1 MFAEQGRT
9 RDLGGA
15 VRHLDGIA
23 DREVFA
29 ALGMIHFNHGAG
41 GAQRLILDQLLH
53 RQDRAA
59 GDVVLV
65 KDLHRL
71 ELGLGH
77 GPLFDA
83 GKDFVQPRQPRR
95 RLGVVGVGLPAGLA
109 DDVANLL
116 PNRRLGDEVDVGIG
130 IGLPA
135 LAFQDATRL
144 TAAGIVAGAR
154 YRVAERN
161 PFAVLAV
168 LRKRAMGEALLIAQ
182 LDAGEVEHAILH
194 GSGDLLTLAGH
205 RTLIKCSDD
214 TERQIEPGAAVADL
228 RAGDQR
234 QAVAKAGGR
243 SRAAGALRDVFIHFA
258 VFVRTGAESLDRGH
272 NQFWIDAL
280 NLLPRKSHAIE
291 HAGAEILH
299 QHVAFLHQRGEDF
312 LALGILGVE
321 RDRALVVV
329 EHGEIQAVDIRLVL
343 QLTARDIANAWTL
356 DLDHVGAEP
365 CQQLRASRS
374 RLDVRKIENANALQR
389 LCHITPSVNPMR
401 PYPRTLIGSCLSLLA
416 KHALR
421 IEVADAAAL
430 RAGRRVDHRV
440 DQRGLAG
447 VHGLVHGAFELVR
460 RRRVHANT
468 VECLHHLVVARVLDE
483 HSRRNIRT
491 AGWIDVGPA
500 IDAVVVEDD
509 DADRQVVAADGFDFH
524 AGEPEGAVAF
534 HRKHG
539 LAGLDRSGDRKA
551 HADAHDA
558 PGADVQALAR
568 LVHVDDA
575 AREIERIG
583 AFVDE
588 DGVRPLLDD
597 GPQCTERAVVIHRR
611 LVVHQPR
618 RHLGD
623 VFFALRI
630 DGADPVGR
638 RGGPVAAHRFKQ
650 SGYAGTDVADHGSCN
665 LDI

>member
-1 MFAEQGRT
+1 MDNRHARYQVSNFECRIGWNYLPRRVELPRWVERAGIVDLRYLVVGKAQNLPQDLVGMFAEQGRT
-9 RDLGGA
+9 RDLGRA

-29 ALGMIHFNHGAG
+29 ALGMIDLDHGAG
-41 GAQRLILDQLLH
+41 RAQRLILDQFLH
-53 RQDRAA
+53 RQDRTA

-65 KDLHRL
+65 ENVHRL

-77 GPLFDA
+77 GPLLDA
-83 GKDFVQPRQPRR
+83 GEDFIQPRQPGRG
-95 RLGVVGVGLPAGLA
+95 LGVVGVGLPAGLA

-116 PNRRLGDEVDVGIG
+116 PDRRLGDEVDVGIG

-135 LAFQDATRL
+135 LALQDAARL

-205 RTLIKCSDD
+205 RTLIKCGDD
-214 TERQIEPGAAVADL
+214 AERQIEPGAAVADL

-234 QAVAKAGGR
+234 QSVAKAGGR
-243 SRAAGALRDVFIHFA
+243 SRAAGALRDILIDLA
-258 VFVRTGAESLDRGH
+258 VLVRPGTKTLDRGH
-272 NQFWIDAL
+272 DQFRIDGL
-280 NLLPRKSHAIE
+280 NLLPGKSHAIE

-343 QLTARDIANAWTL
+343 QLTARNIANPGAL

-389 LCHITPSVNPMR
+389 LCHVTLSIDLMSSC
-401 PYPRTLIGSCLSLLA
+401 PRTLS
-416 KHALR
+416 
-421 IEVADAAAL
+421 
-430 RAGRRVDHRV
+430 
-440 DQRGLAG
+440 
-447 VHGLVHGAFELVR
+447 
-460 RRRVHANT
+460 
-468 VECLHHLVVARVLDE
+468 
-483 HSRRNIRT
+483 
-491 AGWIDVGPA
+491 
-500 IDAVVVEDD
+500 
-509 DADRQVVAADGFDFH
+509 
-524 AGEPEGAVAF
+524 
-534 HRKHG
+534 
-539 LAGLDRSGDRKA
+539 
-551 HADAHDA
+551 
-558 PGADVQALAR
+558 
-568 LVHVDDA
+568 
-575 AREIERIG
+575 
-583 AFVDE
+583 
-588 DGVRPLLDD
+588 
-597 GPQCTERAVVIHRR
+597 
-611 LVVHQPR
+611 
-618 RHLGD
+618 
-623 VFFALRI
+623 
-630 DGADPVGR
+630 
-638 RGGPVAAHRFKQ
+638 
-650 SGYAGTDVADHGSCN
+650 
-665 LDI
+665 